1 MKLIPVN
8 GSTRTTS
15 AAISG
20 STSATMSPFNGST
33 SAAVNGSTST
43 TMSAVSGTT
52 STTMSPVSGTTS
64 AVKKDIVK
72 DDIANS
78 FASINIH
85 LESTGMTVIEES
97 PTVTFDMLIG
107 IIGMNKFYF
116 KIFKKILSYTF
127 YKEELGRI

>member
-1 MKLIPVN
+1 LKLIPVN
-8 GSTRTTS
+8 GSTRTTI

-20 STSATMSPFNGST
+20 STSAAVNGST

-43 TMSAVSGTT
+43 TMS
-52 STTMSPVSGTTS
+52 PVSGTTS
-64 AVKKDIVK
+64 AVKNDIVK
-72 DDIANS
+72 ADIANS

-116 KIFKKILSYTF
+116 KIF
-127 YKEELGRI
+127 

>member
-1 MKLIPVN
+1 LKLIPVN
-8 GSTRTTS
+8 GSTRTTI

-43 TMSAVSGTT
+43 TMS
-52 STTMSPVSGTTS
+52 PVSGTTS
-64 AVKKDIVK
+64 AVKNDIVK
-72 DDIANS
+72 ADIANS

-116 KIFKKILSYTF
+116 KIF
-127 YKEELGRI
+127 